1 MSFRKFILFRPCGV
15 APEGGRVAQF
25 CWRYLSL
32 AILLASSISAFAK
45 DATTAA
51 IVLFD
56 GPKGAAYVQ
65 ITGITINGKTELR
78 VCDGVSKFD
87 KRAYDSFARIQLTGA
102 TSLERGSNGVLTLTV
117 TSSPVCVVPGSVKF
131 EKNAE
136 LTPSDAAEQAVL
148 QGTPVS
154 ASDPALGIPVFKP
167 GVQLVLVLA
176 PDSELADFLRA
187 RRANSDKD
195 WQEYL
200 SHYPSSTHAAD
211 ARNGLAGLHQQ
222 AADAAFAQ
230 YQKLAAAHKPDLA
243 PLKHAFKE
251 AQTANQAAAGYSP
264 AVKLME
270 TISHELDTLL
280 EQDRTRLQTYQKALQ
295 NHTEGFAPLL
305 AARQH
310 VEQLLEVRPEYAPL
324 LNLRREILSE
334 EKKVETA
341 VTGAENSQASG
352 RYDEALASL
361 GPYSV
366 FAGEAP
372 RIDAVV
378 TAAYRYHF
386 NRGQELAAQRDWET
400 ATAEF
405 RKAVEIRGNSE
416 EASAALKNATAKLTA
431 ARNQQA
437 ADRAVSQSKDYA
449 AKKDFIE
456 AYNVLASLSDAQRA
470 LVTEQVSAVS
480 RDYVA
485 AASRRAMKLQEI
497 HIPIKGRADEDA
509 LHEAYV
515 LLDHASSLSGDPA
528 MTLKRDFLSSK
539 ISAYY
544 MEQAKRYLDK
554 PSGSGA
560 GVGWMYLKEAQRYAI
575 TPGAINDQ
583 MARYAPLYQRRARL
597 SVGIVLRDQ
606 TSRRNSAGFADQM
619 TDAIAT
625 GLESSGVSVELVRKP
640 AEASDGLQPNFMF
653 VGEILE
659 HRVVKNANLETLPS
673 KYRAGTHEVK
683 NPAWLQA
690 SSDFEAAKQQLV
702 AAQRSLADAQAQ
714 HKKKEII
721 AAANDA
727 VQQAQQHAGELQH
740 KLETTDQNHVE
751 PILEPYQYNKKTVD
765 LSATIDLAFRIND
778 PAGSAIEPAVAIN
791 KDKHKSAVVLENVK
805 PEDAQGIT
813 NQSVEPDDVQFLTD
827 LEIEARD
834 ALVKAVQEKA
844 GGLAG
849 KILQEARNRAHRDD
863 MDAAGE
869 EYVLYLNATPA
880 AASPEREEAV
890 KFLHDQF
897 NLTVPAASKL

>member
-1 MSFRKFILFRPCGV
+1 LPAV
-15 APEGGRVAQF
+15 
-25 CWRYLSL
+25 
-32 AILLASSISAFAK
+32 LLATAISAFAK
-45 DATTAA
+45 DPAAA
-51 IVLFD
+51 IILFD

-65 ITGITINGKTELR
+65 INGVTINGKAELR

-87 KRAYDSFARIQLTGA
+87 KRAYDAFPHIQLAGA
-102 TSLERGSNGVLTLTV
+102 SSLERGSNGALTLIV
-117 TSSPVCVVPGSVKF
+117 NSSPVCVVPSNVKF
-131 EKNAE
+131 EKKAE
-136 LTPSDAAEQAVL
+136 LTPADAAEQAVL
-148 QGTPVS
+148 QGTPAS
-154 ASDPALGIPVFKP
+154 ASDPELGIPAFKA
-167 GVQLVLVLA
+167 GVQLVFVLA
-176 PDSELADFLRA
+176 PDLELADFLRA

-200 SHYPSSTHAAD
+200 SRYPSSNHAAD
-211 ARNGLAGLHQQ
+211 ARNGMAELHQQ
-222 AADAAFAQ
+222 AAEAAFAQ

-251 AQTANQAAAGYSP
+251 AQSANQAASGYRP

-280 EQDRTRLQTYQKALQ
+280 EQDRSRLETYQKAFQ
-295 NHTEGFAPLL
+295 NHTAGFALL
-305 AARQH
+305 PAARQH
-310 VEQLLEVRPEYAPL
+310 VEQLLEVRPEYGPL
-324 LNLRREILSE
+324 LNLRREIVSE
-334 EKKVETA
+334 EKKVETVVA
-341 VTGAENSQASG
+341 GAEALVTSG
-352 RYDEALASL
+352 RFDEALNSL
-361 GPYSV
+361 GAYSV
-366 FAGEAP
+366 FAAEAP
-372 RIDAVV
+372 RIEAVV
-378 TAAYRYHF
+378 AAAYRYHF

-405 RKAVEIRGNSE
+405 RKAVDIRGNGT
-416 EASAALKNATAKLTA
+416 EATAALNNATAKLTA
-431 ARNQQA
+431 ARNQQVS
-437 ADRAVSQSKDYA
+437 DRAVSQSKDYA

-456 AYNVLASLSDAQRA
+456 AYNVLADLPDAQRA
-470 LVTEQVSAVS
+470 LVKDQVSAVS

-485 AASRRAMKLQEI
+485 AASRRALKLQEI

-509 LHEAYV
+509 VHEAYV
-515 LLDHASSLSGDPA
+515 LLDRASSLSGDPA

-544 MEQAKRYLDK
+544 LDQAKRYLDK
-554 PSGSGA
+554 PAGSGA
-560 GVGWMYLKEAQRYAI
+560 GVGWLYLKEAQRYAI
-575 TPGAINDQ
+575 TPGAVNDQ

-597 SVGIVLRDQ
+597 STGIVLRDQ

-640 AEASDGLQPNFMF
+640 VEASDGLQPNFMF

-673 KYRAGTHEVK
+673 KYRAGTHEAK
-683 NPAWLQA
+683 NPVWLQA
-690 SSDFEAAKQQLV
+690 SSDYEAAKQQLA
-702 AAQRSLADAQAQ
+702 AAQRSLAEAQAQ
-714 HKKKEII
+714 HKKKEVI

-727 VQQAQQHAGELQH
+727 VQQAQQHADELQH
-740 KLETTDQNHVE
+740 TLGTTDQNRVE
-751 PILEPYQYNKKTVD
+751 PIVEPYQYNKKTVD
-765 LSATIDLAFRIND
+765 LAATINLAFRIND
-778 PAGSAIEPAVAIN
+778 PVGSAMEPAVAIN

-805 PEDAQGIT
+805 PEDTQGIT
-813 NQSVEPDDVQFLTD
+813 NQSVEPDEVQFLTD

-844 GGLAG
+844 SGLPA

-880 AASPEREEAV
+880 ASSPEREEAV

-897 NLTVPAASKL
+897 NLTVAAASKL